1 MLRIFGIVLT
11 TATLALPGLLI
22 TGSYGAESRWIRLRS
37 SNFEMYTSA
46 GSRGARDTIREFEQ
60 VRGFFLQAFK
70 KPPSNPLPVRLV
82 VFGSQKEYAPYA
94 INEFATA
101 YYHQNANR
109 DYIVMSRGGADTF
122 PIAVHEYVH
131 LLVRHAGLNPPPW
144 LNEGVAELYS
154 TLRPMGNKI
163 LVGDLIAGRYQ
174 ALLQNKW
181 IPLSVILAVDQNS
194 PYYNEKSKAGGF
206 YNESWA
212 LTHMLFFRAEY
223 RDKFGEL
230 LQRSSSGED
239 SAKVLQDLYGR
250 PAAQIEKDLQS
261 YLHGN
266 SFQGAIVPAKLDKD
280 PNDIPV
286 EELPDFDKQVVLADL
301 LCRPGNES
309 AAQTAL
315 ETLVQKDPKRPEPYH
330 ALGYLAWQR
339 GDYEKARQ
347 QFSLAFERGDR
358 DPKLLWDYGR
368 MQVSHSVQDAI
379 TVLSALLSQDPA
391 RTEVRL
397 ALAEAQ
403 LTANQTKAALNTVAP
418 IHAVSPGDA
427 ERLFRIAV
435 FAYLRDGD
443 QKKAEEA
450 AKHFRDIATTE
461 EQRAEADRLLRQAT
475 DSHNVETEPVSN
487 HDNDVETGRPLLR
500 RSAPPVAPQESQPKA
515 TAVRPS
521 VSGRF
526 TQLDCLGKQ
535 ARIIVETGAGK
546 KVFLIE
552 DPGTVAISTMGTGS
566 VEMACGH
573 QAKPKKIEVGYDPPP
588 ANQKGLDGVVR
599 TIEF

>member
-1 MLRIFGIVLT
+1 
-11 TATLALPGLLI
+11 
-22 TGSYGAESRWIRLRS
+22 
-37 SNFEMYTSA
+37 
-46 GSRGARDTIREFEQ
+46 
-60 VRGFFLQAFK
+60 
-70 KPPSNPLPVRLV
+70 
-82 VFGSQKEYAPYA
+82 
-94 INEFATA
+94 
-101 YYHQNANR
+101 
-109 DYIVMSRGGADTF
+109 
-122 PIAVHEYVH
+122 
-131 LLVRHAGLNPPPW
+131 
-144 LNEGVAELYS
+144 
-154 TLRPMGNKI
+154 
-163 LVGDLIAGRYQ
+163 
-174 ALLQNKW
+174 
-181 IPLSVILAVDQNS
+181 
-194 PYYNEKSKAGGF
+194 
-206 YNESWA
+206 
-212 LTHMLFFRAEY
+212 
-223 RDKFGEL
+223 
-230 LQRSSSGED
+230 
-239 SAKVLQDLYGR
+239 
-250 PAAQIEKDLQS
+250 
-261 YLHGN
+261 
-266 SFQGAIVPAKLDKD
+266 
-280 PNDIPV
+280 
-286 EELPDFDKQVVLADL
+286 VLADL

-315 ETLVQKDPKRPEPYH
+315 ETLVQEDPKRPEPYH